1 MISDSLVEKRKN
13 SFLTKKM
20 TIDFTKYSIVGF
32 LVTICS
38 VFLKWLFIDI
48 LGIATP
54 IASSVVVI
62 SSHVAKFMAYHKV
75 NLIRKQFVKYTT
87 IQSVS
92 GLLNIIGDWFLI
104 DILRLPTIFSL
115 VFVVSVLFVLRFV
128 FFKITKL
135 TVE

>member
-1 MISDSLVEKRKN
+1 V
-13 SFLTKKM
+13 TV
-20 TIDFTKYSIVGF
+20 DFTKYSIVGF
-32 LVTICS
+32 LVTIVS
-38 VFLKWLFIDI
+38 VFLKWFFIDI

-54 IASSVVVI
+54 IASGVVVF
-62 SSHVAKFMAYHKV
+62 SSHIAKFIAYHKV
-75 NLIRKQFVKYTT
+75 KLIQKQFVKYTI

-104 DILRLPTIFSL
+104 DILKLPTVFSL
-115 VFVVSVLFVLRFV
+115 VSVVSVLFVLRFV